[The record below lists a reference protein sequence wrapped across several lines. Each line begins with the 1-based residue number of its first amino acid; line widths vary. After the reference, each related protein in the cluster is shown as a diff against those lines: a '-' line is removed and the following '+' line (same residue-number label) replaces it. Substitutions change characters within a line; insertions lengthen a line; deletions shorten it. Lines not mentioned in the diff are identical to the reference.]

1 MSNKWLVTVLQ
12 LLHYVRTVKQ
22 ARSPVEE
29 SLQNTWKWLL
39 DTDLLKSKQICEDML
54 IHIVEQ
60 WLNDGFFKTLLASTK
75 LQTGILSFRVMLFY
89 FSVTASTRKSK
100 DINLKIKD

>member
-29 SLQNTWKWLL
+29 SLQNT
-39 DTDLLKSKQICEDML
+39 
-54 IHIVEQ
+54 
-60 WLNDGFFKTLLASTK
+60 
-75 LQTGILSFRVMLFY
+75 
-89 FSVTASTRKSK
+89 
-100 DINLKIKD
+100 